1 MSLSIIIFL
10 QYLLVTTD
18 GLTSGIMIEFASG
31 GVKEHNQ
38 PVERLKRILSFWMLE
53 LILMIPKM
61 ITGAAMTTTYGQLLQ
76 AAGYILLVHHQ
87 YRLKWLKS
95 AGWYIAYIITA
106 CCAELLYMSANPQVL
121 AQTYN
126 WTREYVIPWL
136 IPTEILVILFKF
148 LFARLVMIK
157 NTSGW
162 KDPYFV
168 FYLLYG
174 LAIILVYPILSQ
186 SELSHQTVLIRAH
199 LPLFLMLCIFIVI
212 YGVERWK
219 HARFRLNIES
229 SNNQE
234 LLQKTALGD
243 TDEKLAKI
251 SHDAGTIE
259 QTIRLLI
266 EQEQKSEAMEMIQK
280 LSSEISSEISS
291 ESAAED

>member
-1 MSLSIIIFL
+1 
-10 QYLLVTTD
+10 
-18 GLTSGIMIEFASG
+18 
-31 GVKEHNQ
+31 
-38 PVERLKRILSFWMLE
+38 
-53 LILMIPKM
+53 
-61 ITGAAMTTTYGQLLQ
+61 
-76 AAGYILLVHHQ
+76 
-87 YRLKWLKS
+87 
-95 AGWYIAYIITA
+95 
-106 CCAELLYMSANPQVL
+106 
-121 AQTYN
+121 
-126 WTREYVIPWL
+126 
-136 IPTEILVILFKF
+136 
-148 LFARLVMIK
+148 MIK

-212 YGVERWK
+212 YGVERWM